1 MITQDIQNFSN
12 QLKKLGIRHEIVE
25 HEEFSDYRDFLS
37 GISATLA
44 DCCPILIMVADGNKI
59 ALIKRGDCKLDF
71 SKIKKLLN
79 AKDLRLATKQ
89 ELIELTHLPVGAARV
104 LIPGVRFLLDQKL
117 FEKEYLYG
125 GAGSFAV
132 TFKYRSED
140 FKKIPDS
147 VVCDVTE

>member
-12 QLKKLGIRHEIVE
+12 QLEQLGIRHEIIE
-25 HEEFSDYRDFLS
+25 HEEFSDYKDFLS

-44 DCCPILIMVADGNKI
+44 DCCPILIMVADGGKV

-71 SKIKKLLN
+71 AKIKKLLK

-89 ELIELTHLPVGAARV
+89 EFMELTHLPVGAARI
-104 LIPGVRFLLDQKL
+104 LIPGTRFLLDQKL

-125 GAGSFAV
+125 GAGSFVV
-132 TFKYRSED
+132 TFKYKSED
-140 FKKIPDS
+140 FKKIPES
-147 VVCDVTE
+147 AVCDITE